1 LSNDKTAAIAQDTDE
16 RLAYRGVFQ
25 RLLVRPEIGAIIGA
39 VSIWIFFW
47 AVAVPFGTTGGT
59 ANILDQS
66 ATLGIMAVAVSM
78 LMIGGEF
85 DLSSGAATGALG
97 IATILLV
104 KDTGALGGAGL
115 NMFIAI
121 PLTLV
126 LALFIGWFNGT
137 MVERTSLP
145 SFIVTLG
152 TFFILK
158 GAKLGISK
166 LVVDQIQVGR
176 IDEGAGYSFW
186 RKIFASEWQRNDHQF
201 GTRDFFYSL
210 GIVGGFAML
219 MIAVHEFNYARR
231 KTLEASGAAL
241 TVAGLIGGV
250 AGIVILHTTDGTSG
264 NITGAIVIGVA
275 SMVGLF
281 GFGWWRFEPLHDRG
295 TLQVGSHVSR
305 SFGIGLT
312 LVVLGVLS
320 ALVLDS
326 TSSSDIVL
334 LITEQG
340 LRAMLFIGLAT
351 AGITFM
357 VIGVRQASAINQ
369 ITKSVGLVVVS
380 ATIASLAFIIRSES
394 SSPKFRGAAFSILLV
409 AALLALSW
417 AVTSSCFEERR
428 FPDISADRIGK
439 LLALTGSISI
449 AVGTV
454 IRLLFTTSDEIAGGI
469 SPAKFS
475 VRIVWFLAFAAV
487 ATWVLGRT
495 KFGSWT
501 FAVGGNKD
509 AARQVG
515 VPAARTKTQLFMI
528 VSAAA
533 WLVGLLLA
541 FRLNTLQSGTGDG
554 LEFEYIIAA
563 VVGGTMLTG
572 GYGSAFGG
580 AIGAV
585 IMAISKAGIPFS
597 GWNSDWRFVF
607 LGGILLLAVIAN
619 NFIRSKAEASR

>member
-1 LSNDKTAAIAQDTDE
+1 LADKTDVTADKAADE
-16 RLAYRGVFQ
+16 RLTYRGVFQ

-39 VSIWIFFW
+39 MAIWMFFW
-47 AVAVPFGTTGGT
+47 AVAVPFGTVGG
-59 ANILDQS
+59 ASNILDLS

-85 DLSSGAATGALG
+85 DLSSGAATGAMG
-97 IATILLV
+97 IATIMLV

-115 NMFIAI
+115 NMFLAI
-121 PLTLV
+121 PISLL

-158 GAKLGISK
+158 GAKLGFAK
-166 LVVDQIQVGR
+166 LIVDQVQVGR

-186 RKIFASEWQRNDHQF
+186 RKLFASEWQRNQHQF
-201 GTRDFFYSL
+201 EARDFFYTAGIL
-210 GIVGGFAML
+210 GGLALVVVAIHELNYVRRQSFNAFGAIV
-219 MIAVHEFNYARR
+219 AV
-231 KTLEASGAAL
+231 
-241 TVAGLIGGV
+241 VGLSGGV
-250 AGIVILHTTDGTSG
+250 AGIAILHLTDGNGG
-264 NITGAIVIGVA
+264 NWFGAIVIG
-275 SMVGLF
+275 SSILIGLF
-281 GFGWWRFEPLHDRG
+281 GVGLWRFEPLADRG
-295 TLQVGSHVSR
+295 SLHLEPGVVR
-305 SFGIGLT
+305 SFTIGIALIA
-312 LVVLGVLS
+312 LSIIS
-320 ALVLDS
+320 ALALD
-326 TSSSDIVL
+326 SSSDATVVML
-334 LITEQG
+334 VTEQG
-340 LRAMLFIGLAT
+340 LRAILFVGLAT
-351 AGITFM
+351 AGLTFM
-357 VIGVRQASAINQ
+357 TIGVRRASTQ
-369 ITKSVGLVVVS
+369 SQLTKSAGLAVVS
-380 ATIASLAFIIRSES
+380 TSLIVLSFVIRSES
-394 SSPKFRGAAFSILLV
+394 SSVKFRGGAFAVLLV
-409 AALLALSW
+409 VAVLALSW
-417 AVTSSCFEERR
+417 AVTSSSFQERR
-428 FPDISADRIGK
+428 FHDRGADRLGGLMV
-439 LLALTGSISI
+439 LLGAFMMTFGI
-449 AVGTV
+449 VV
-454 IRLLFTTSDEIAGGI
+454 RLLYTTDAEIARGI
-469 SPAKFS
+469 GPAKFG
-475 VRIVWFLAFAAV
+475 VQILWFLGFAAV

-528 VSAAA
+528 VSVAA

-541 FRLNTLQSGTGDG
+541 FRLNSLQSGTGDG

-580 AIGAV
+580 AIGAM
-585 IMAISKAGIPFS
+585 IMAISKSGIPSS

-619 NFIRSKAEASR
+619 NFIREKAEASR

>member
-1 LSNDKTAAIAQDTDE
+1 M
-16 RLAYRGVFQ
+16 FQ

-39 VSIWIFFW
+39 IAIWIFFW
-47 AVAVPFGTTGGT
+47 AVSVPFGTAGG
-59 ANILDQS
+59 ASNILDLS

-115 NMFIAI
+115 NMSIAI
-121 PLTLV
+121 PLSLA

-201 GTRDFFYSL
+201 GSRDFFYTL
-210 GIVGGFAML
+210 GIVGGFAL
-219 MIAVHEFNYARR
+219 LVLAVHEYNYARR
-231 KTLEASGAAL
+231 KVLNNAGAAL
-241 TVAGLIGGV
+241 TAVAFAGGI
-250 AGIVILHTTDGTSG
+250 AGIVILHATDNTGG
-264 NITGAIVIGVA
+264 NYLGGIVIAV
-275 SMVGLF
+275 STLVGLF
-281 GFGWWRFEPLHDRG
+281 GFGWWRFEPVAQRGNLHIDQ
-295 TLQVGSHVSR
+295 QVSK
-305 SFGIGLT
+305 SFGLGLG
-312 LVVLGVLS
+312 LVALGAIS
-320 ALVLDS
+320 AVTLDS
-326 TSSSDIVL
+326 ASSSDFFL

-340 LRAMLFIGLAT
+340 LRAMLFVGLT
-351 AGITFM
+351 SAGITFM
-357 VIGVRQASAINQ
+357 IIGVRQASTTNPL
-369 ITKSVGLVVVS
+369 TKSTGLAVL
-380 ATIASLAFIIRSES
+380 ATTIAAIAFLVRSES
-394 SSPKFRGAAFSILLV
+394 ASPKFRGAAFSLLLV
-409 AALLALSW
+409 GALLALSW

-428 FPDISADRIGK
+428 FAHTAADNTGR
-439 LLALTGSISI
+439 LLALVGSLMVLGG
-449 AVGTV
+449 AVV
-454 IRLLFTTSDEIAGGI
+454 RLLFTTAAEIERGI

-475 VRIVWFLAFAAV
+475 VRIVWFLSVAGV

-528 VSAAA
+528 VSSAA

-619 NFIRSKAEASR
+619 NFIRDKAEASR